1 MPEVSVVIPC
11 YRCAATVGR
20 AVRSALAQTLAPAEV
35 ILVDDASGDGTGGA
49 LAALRREHGAV
60 RVVELPEN
68 RGPASARNAGW
79 ESARGEL
86 VAFLDADDAWHAGKL
101 EIQSRVMRAHPEF
114 ALTGHRHTIG
124 ALPPQPA
131 GSPRFT
137 EIGLRALLFGRRFA
151 TTTVMLRRD
160 LAHRFPDGERY
171 AEDFLLWLQLAAA
184 GHRMARIE
192 AALATRFEPGF
203 GGAGLSGRLW
213 PMEKAELRVV
223 RRMRREGAIGAAEL
237 GAATAWSLAKYARRL
252 TLAGVRRA
260 LDSA

>member
-1 MPEVSVVIPC
+1 MPAVSVVIPC

-49 LAALRREHGAV
+49 LAALRREHGAL
-60 RVVELPEN
+60 RVIELPEN

-86 VAFLDADDAWHAGKL
+86 VAFLDADDAWHARKL
-101 EIQSRVMRAHPEF
+101 EIQSRFMREHPEL

-124 ALPPQPA
+124 APAPEPPEA
-131 GSPRFT
+131 PRFT
-137 EIGLRALLFGRRFA
+137 EINLRSLLFGRRFA
-151 TTTVMLRRD
+151 TTTVMLRRE
-160 LAHRFPDGERY
+160 LVQRFPTGS
-171 AEDFLLWLQLAAA
+171 ATEDFLLWLQLAAA
-184 GHRMARIE
+184 GHQMARIE
-192 AALATRFEPGF
+192 EPLATRFDPGF

-213 PMEKAELRVV
+213 PMEKAELRMV
-223 RRMRREGAIGAAEL
+223 RRMRREGAIGAAEF

-252 TLAGVRRA
+252 ALTGARRA
-260 LDSA
+260 LGLA